1 MIFYDFE
8 VFEKDWLVVMISVD
22 LDKKTQKEYIICNNE
37 EELKTFY
44 ENNKNDIW
52 IGYNSKNYDQYI
64 LKGILCGFNPK
75 EISDYIIVKGKHG
88 WEFSHLL
95 SKIQVINY
103 DIIELNDGGLKF
115 LEASMGN
122 DIKETSVPFNI
133 KRKLTDEEIEE
144 TKKYC
149 EHDVKQTIEVFVQ
162 RANGLSAQI
171 ELVNLACRDTE
182 FDSRLISKSKPQLSA
197 KILGAEFKEHNDE
210 FDFDFPN
217 TLEIKKYTEVLDF
230 YKNPENKCYKRKIEG
245 RKTQENVQFI
255 IDVAGV
261 KHQFGYGGVHGAI
274 PKYQGEGYF
283 LNMDVASLYPSLMIE
298 YNLHSRNMRNPNKF
312 KEIYE
317 ERLALKKAKNPL
329 QSVLKLVLNSTYG
342 VMKDRN
348 NALYDPL
355 QANRVCVYGQLLLL
369 DLIEKLEPYCEIIQ
383 SNTDGVLVKL
393 PSKSKEEVYAVCKEW
408 QDRTR
413 LKLEFEDF
421 VKVFQKDVNNYVL
434 VKENGEHKAKGAYVK
449 NLNSLNYNLPIVNRA
464 ILNYLVSQIPVEETI
479 KQCKLL
485 KEFQFIVKI
494 SNKFEALTI
503 NDSPIKERCVRVFA
517 STDTHDGEIRKISIG
532 SKKSMKIAE
541 APKKIFISNY
551 NINNLKIP
559 PKLDKNWYINLAK
572 KRLNDFGIDIG
583 V

>member
-22 LDKKTQKEYIICNNE
+22 LDKRTQKEYIICNNE

-517 STDTHDGEIRKISIG
+517 STDTHDGEIRKISMG
-532 SKKSMKIAE
+532 SKKSMKVSE
-541 APKKIFISNY
+541 APEKIFISNY

-572 KRLNDFGIDIG
+572 KRLNDFGIDVGI
-583 V
+583 

>member
-369 DLIEKLEPYCEIIQ
+369 DLIEKLEPYCQIIQ

-532 SKKSMKIAE
+532 SKKSIKIAE
-541 APKKIFISNY
+541 APLKIFISNY

>member
-517 STDTHDGEIRKISIG
+517 STDTHDGEIRKISMG
-532 SKKSMKIAE
+532 SKKSIKIAE

>member
-559 PKLDKNWYINLAK
+559 AKLDKNWYINLAK

>member
-393 PSKSKEEVYAVCKEW
+393 PSKSKEKVYAVCKEW

-494 SNKFEALTI
+494 SNKFETLTI

-572 KRLNDFGIDIG
+572 KRLNDFGIDVGI
-583 V
+583 

>member
-133 KRKLTDEEIEE
+133 KRKLTDKEIEE

-393 PSKSKEEVYAVCKEW
+393 PSKSKEKVYAVCKEW

-421 VKVFQKDVNNYVL
+421 IKVFQKDVNNYVL

-559 PKLDKNWYINLAK
+559 AKLDKNWYINLAK

>member
-517 STDTHDGEIRKISIG
+517 STDTQDGEIRKISMG
-532 SKKSMKIAE
+532 SKKSMKVSE
-541 APKKIFISNY
+541 APEKIFISNY

-583 V
+583 I

>member
-393 PSKSKEEVYAVCKEW
+393 PSKSKEKVYAVCKEW

-541 APKKIFISNY
+541 APLKIFISNY

-559 PKLDKNWYINLAK
+559 AKLDKNWYINLAK

>member
-517 STDTHDGEIRKISIG
+517 STDTHDGEIRKISMG

-583 V
+583 I